1 MSEEEKMFVILNIV
15 ESGKRKI
22 KRGKT
27 VSQVREVS
35 TTGGERFYVVDV
47 CDSEKGVNWD
57 EVSYFIGKH
66 SKKVLLDRQ
75 LSFPE
80 FTPLVRFEAMYF
92 KNLLLFNTLELILRE
107 MYLSGMKIRCIINDP
122 LALYS
127 SCLSKIVRFAS
138 HTTVVTNY
146 DYRYFSEVQGLYNEY
161 GAGVTV
167 CEKAPSPD
175 AQTFIIDTAGSFKN
189 NGKGYLFSVTG
200 GITPLTVEGFNHL
213 KVLCPAYINCI
224 DFLGAVY
231 EMNRDNSLASTFC
244 ADFLFYGERKSVSE
258 VMSELKKQLSAS
270 FDSNKSIIFCV

>member
-1 MSEEEKMFVILNIV
+1 MFVILNIV

-27 VSQVREVS
+27 VSHVQEVS
-35 TTGGERFYVVDV
+35 TSGGERFYIVDV

-75 LSFPE
+75 FSFPE
-80 FTPLVRFEAMYF
+80 FTPLVRFEAMHF
-92 KNLLLFNTLELILRE
+92 RNLLLFNTLELILRE
-107 MYLSGMKIRCIINDP
+107 MYLSGLKIRCIINDP

-127 SCLSKIVRFAS
+127 SCLSKTVRFAS
-138 HTTVVTNY
+138 HTTVVTNC

-167 CEKAPSPD
+167 CEKAPAAD
-175 AQTFIIDTAGSFKN
+175 DGTFIIDTSCSFEN
-189 NGKGYLFSVTG
+189 NGKGYLFSVSE
-200 GITPLTVEGFNHL
+200 GITPLTVEGFSHL
-213 KVLCPAYINCI
+213 KVLCPSYIDSI

-231 EMNRDNSLASTFC
+231 EMNRDNSLAQAFC

-258 VMSELKKQLSAS
+258 VMSELKSRLSTS

>member
-1 MSEEEKMFVILNIV
+1 MFVILNIV

-27 VSQVREVS
+27 VNHVREVS
-35 TTGGERFYVVDV
+35 TTGGERFYIVDV
-47 CDSEKGVNWD
+47 CDSAKGVNWD

-75 LSFPE
+75 FSFPE
-80 FTPLVRFEAMYF
+80 FTPLVRFEAMHF
-92 KNLLLFNTLELILRE
+92 RNLLLFNTLELILRE
-107 MYLSGMKIRCIINDP
+107 MYLSGLKIRCIINDP

-138 HTTVVTNY
+138 HTTVVTNC

-167 CEKAPSPD
+167 CDKAPVAD
-175 AQTFIIDTAGSFKN
+175 AGTFIIDTSCSFESDDM
-189 NGKGYLFSVTG
+189 GYLFSVEK
-200 GITPLTVEGFNHL
+200 GIIPLTVEGFSHL
-213 KVLCPAYINCI
+213 KVLCPSYIDSI

-231 EMNRDNSLASTFC
+231 EMNRDNSLAQAFC

>member
-1 MSEEEKMFVILNIV
+1 MFVILNIV

-75 LSFPE
+75 FCFPE
-80 FTPLVRFEAMYF
+80 FTPLVRFEAVDF

-107 MYLSGMKIRCIINDP
+107 MYLSGIKTKCVVNDP
-122 LALYS
+122 GALYS

-138 HTTVVTNY
+138 HTTVVTDC
-146 DYRYFSEVQGLYNEY
+146 DYRYFSEVQGLFNEY

-167 CEKAPSPD
+167 SEKAPIPD
-175 AQTFIIDTAGSFKN
+175 AQTFIIDTAGSFEN
-189 NGKGYLFSVTG
+189 NGKGYLFSVTE

-231 EMNRDNSLASTFC
+231 EMNRDDSRASAFC
-244 ADFLFYGERKSVSE
+244 ADFLFYGERKTVSE
-258 VMSELKKQLSAS
+258 VMIDIKKQLNAS
-270 FDSNKSIIFCV
+270 FNSDKSIIFCV